1 MEGKMGNLSN
11 SEKKKIPKYD
21 DPSQIEMGLIQFNLD
36 KCNGCGLCVK
46 ACPGD
51 AIKLQNKK
59 AKLTDR
65 PECIACGDCVAICSE
80 KAITL
85 VKSYRYSGR
94 YKTIDQ
100 GGLELPRL

>member
-1 MEGKMGNLSN
+1 MGNLSK

-36 KCNGCGLCVK
+36 KCNGCGFCVK

-51 AIKLQNKK
+51 AIALQDKK
-59 AKLTDR
+59 AKMVDNAQ
-65 PECIACGDCVAICSE
+65 CMACADCVAICPE
-80 KAITL
+80 KVITL
-85 VKSYRYSGR
+85 VKSYRYTGR

>member
-1 MEGKMGNLSN
+1 MGNLSN

-36 KCNGCGLCVK
+36 KCNGCGFCVK
-46 ACPGD
+46 ACPAD
-51 AIKLQNKK
+51 AIELQDKK
-59 AKLTDR
+59 AKLVDH
-65 PECIACGDCVAICSE
+65 PECMACADCVAICPE
-80 KAITL
+80 KVITL